1 MYQTMRRSTKLRL
14 YLLVL
19 ICINGLFTACS
30 TNKRITYFKNVPD
43 SLYHAMTIAHAPYI
57 DPRIQPNDILQINIQ
72 TIDTK
77 TSSELQGVPS
87 PGLAGVSAANSA
99 IGASAPYVTG
109 FLVDKNGYVAIPL
122 VGKIN
127 IGGLTTAEARDSI
140 TRRVAVYY
148 KDPVVNVRFAN
159 FSITVL
165 GEVTRPGTYIV
176 SNEKVSLL
184 DAIGIAGDLTI
195 YGKRDNVMLIREEN
209 NNKVFMRFNLNSDD
223 IFKSPYYYLRQGDVV
238 YIEPNKARTKLGT
251 TDPTRDRILTIGI
264 TALSLL
270 VAIFSATR
278 TN

>member
-1 MYQTMRRSTKLRL
+1 MFYTIRRSAQLRL
-14 YLLVL
+14 YTLILV
-19 ICINGLFTACS
+19 CISGLFTACS
-30 TNKRITYFKNVPD
+30 SNKKITYFKNVPD
-43 SLYHAMTIAHAPYI
+43 SLYRGMAIEHAPYS

-77 TSSELQGVPS
+77 TSSEIQGSPS
-87 PGLAGVSAANSA
+87 PGLPSTSAANSS

-109 FLVDKNGYVAIPL
+109 FLVDKDGNVAIPL
-122 VGKIN
+122 VGKAK
-127 IGGLTTAEARDSI
+127 IGGLTTAEARDLI
-140 TRRVAVYY
+140 TQRVAVYY

-159 FSITVL
+159 FSITIL
-165 GEVTRPGTYIV
+165 GEVARPGTYII

-184 DAIGIAGDLTI
+184 DAIGVAGDLTI

-209 NNKVFMRFNLNSDD
+209 TKKVFVRFNLNSDD

-238 YIEPNKARTKLGT
+238 YVEPNKARTKLGT

-278 TN
+278 N

>member
-1 MYQTMRRSTKLRL
+1 MHYTRGRSTKLRL
-14 YLLVL
+14 YLLIL
-19 ICINGLFTACS
+19 FCISGLFTACS
-30 TNKRITYFKNVPD
+30 TNKKITYFKNVPD
-43 SLYHAMTIAHAPYI
+43 SLYRGMAVAHAPYS
-57 DPRIQPNDILQINIQ
+57 DPKIQPNDILQINIQ

-77 TSSELQGVPS
+77 TSSELQGAPS
-87 PGLAGVSAANSA
+87 PGLPAVSAANSSV
-99 IGASAPYVTG
+99 GASAPYVTG
-109 FLVDKNGYVAIPL
+109 FLVDKDGNVAIPL
-122 VGKIN
+122 VGKVK
-127 IGGLTTAEARDSI
+127 IGGFTTTEARDLI
-140 TRRVAVYY
+140 TQKVAVYY

-165 GEVTRPGTYIV
+165 GEVTRPGTYII

-184 DAIGIAGDLTI
+184 DAIGVAGDLTI

-209 NNKVFMRFNLNSDD
+209 GNKVFVRFNLNSDD

-278 TN
+278 N